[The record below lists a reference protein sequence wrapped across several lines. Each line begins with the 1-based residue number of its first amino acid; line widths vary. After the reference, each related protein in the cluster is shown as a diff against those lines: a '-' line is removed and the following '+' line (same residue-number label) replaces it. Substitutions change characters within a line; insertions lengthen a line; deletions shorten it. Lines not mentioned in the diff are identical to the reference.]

1 MTGAKRTG
9 TGPRSRP
16 DFSFED
22 AAGPGAVV
30 CGVDEVGRGPI
41 AGPVLAAAVILPR
54 DLPADLAERI
64 DDSKKLTA
72 AAREALAPRI
82 RDVALAW
89 AVAEASV
96 AEIDQINI
104 LQAALLAMTR
114 AVEKLAVAPTCA
126 LIDGNRAPK
135 ALPCP
140 AQTIVKG
147 DSRSLSIAAA
157 AILAKTERDR
167 IMTELD
173 GAFPGYGWARNA
185 GYPTAAHLTALRS
198 LGPTPWHRRSFGPV
212 TALLS
217 GDSV

>member
-1 MTGAKRTG
+1 MTGRRRVAVARA
-9 TGPRSRP
+9 RP

-22 AAGPGAVV
+22 AAGPGALT

-64 DDSKKLTA
+64 DDSKKLSA

-82 RDVALAW
+82 RAIAVAW

-114 AVEKLAVAPTCA
+114 AVEKLSVVPTHA

-135 ALPCP
+135 TLPCP
-140 AQTIVKG
+140 AQTVVKG

-173 GAFPGYGWARNA
+173 GGFPGYGWARNA
-185 GYPTAAHLTALRS
+185 GYPTAEHLTALRS

-212 TALLS
+212 AALLA

>member
-1 MTGAKRTG
+1 
-9 TGPRSRP
+9 
-16 DFSFED
+16 
-22 AAGPGAVV
+22 
-30 CGVDEVGRGPI
+30 
-41 AGPVLAAAVILPR
+41 
-54 DLPADLAERI
+54 
-64 DDSKKLTA
+64 
-72 AAREALAPRI
+72 APRI

-173 GAFPGYGWARNA
+173 SEFPGYGWARNA
-185 GYPTAAHLTALRS
+185 GYPTAAHLAALRS
-198 LGPTPWHRRSFGPV
+198 LGATPWHRRSFGPV
-212 TALLS
+212 AALLS

>member
-1 MTGAKRTG
+1 MTSRGEKATAR
-9 TGPRSRP
+9 PRP
-16 DFSFED
+16 DFSFET
-22 AAGPGAVV
+22 AAGPLAVV

-41 AGPVLAAAVILPR
+41 AGPVLAAAAILPR
-54 DLPADLAERI
+54 DLPAALAARI

-72 AAREALAPRI
+72 ATRDALAPQI
-82 RDVALAW
+82 REVAVAW

-96 AEIDQINI
+96 AEIDDINI

-114 AVEKLAVAPTCA
+114 AVEKLRVAPTYA

-140 AQTIVKG
+140 AQTVVKG

-167 IMTELD
+167 IMVELD
-173 GAFPGYGWARNA
+173 AEFPGYGWARNA
-185 GYPTAAHLTALRS
+185 GYPTPEHLAALRR
-198 LGPTPWHRRSFGPV
+198 LGPTPWHRRSFAPV
-212 TALLS
+212 AALLA